1 MRTKLALTLQRGVVL
16 PLALVMLVMVTLIAV
31 VALRGVTTEERISAN
46 LRSSSIAFE
55 QAELALRY
63 CEGIAMLGGTPLT
76 DARIDSTS
84 TTGLAWRTA
93 SNWETKNQPG
103 HPKLQHPLMAQYLD
117 PNRPGFR
124 PACLIEAT
132 RAPLDPTVAST
143 RVDNS
148 AYTVTA
154 RGFGDPDLG
163 FRTTVQTQLRPP
175 PL

>member
-1 MRTKLALTLQRGVVL
+1 MRTNPGPGRQRGVVL

-46 LRSSSIAFE
+46 LRSSSVAFE

-63 CEGIAMLGGTPLT
+63 CEQIATIGGQPLI
-76 DARIDSTS
+76 DAKIDSTT
-84 TTGLAWRTA
+84 TTGLAWRDPNSWLSTFPLLQKPPA
-93 SNWETKNQPG
+93 AQYQGLRPVAQPG
-103 HPKLQHPLMAQYLD
+103 
-117 PNRPGFR
+117 
-124 PACLIEAT
+124 CLIEAV
-132 RAPLDPTVAST
+132 RAPLDVTVAST

-154 RGFGDPDLG
+154 RGFGDNAAVPG

>member
-1 MRTKLALTLQRGVVL
+1 MRTKLAVGRQGGVVL

-55 QAELALRY
+55 QAELALRF

-93 SNWETKNQPG
+93 ANWVKTSN
-103 HPKLQHPLMAQYLD
+103 PKLQLPPEAQYLD
-117 PNRPGFR
+117 PNRR
-124 PACLIEAT
+124 VSQPACLIEAT

-154 RGFGDPDLG
+154 RGFGDPYLG

>member
-1 MRTKLALTLQRGVVL
+1 MQNRLVANAERGVVL

-31 VALRGVTTEERISAN
+31 IALRSVTSEERISAN
-46 LRSSSIAFE
+46 LRASSVAFE
-55 QAELALRY
+55 QAELSLRFCEQIALV
-63 CEGIAMLGGTPLT
+63 GGAPLN

-84 TTGLAWRTA
+84 TVGLAWRDPN
-93 SNWETKNQPG
+93 NWKTTNT
-103 HPKLQHPLMAQYLD
+103 KLQQPPPAQYQYSMRQVS
-117 PNRPGFR
+117 P
-124 PACLIEAT
+124 PACLIEAV

-154 RGFGDPDLG
+154 RGFGDTGGG

>member
-1 MRTKLALTLQRGVVL
+1 MQNRLVANAERGVVL

-31 VALRGVTTEERISAN
+31 IALRSVTSEERISAN
-46 LRSSSIAFE
+46 LRASSVAFE
-55 QAELALRY
+55 QAELSLRFCEQIALV
-63 CEGIAMLGGTPLT
+63 GGAPLN

-84 TTGLAWRTA
+84 TVGLAWRDPN
-93 SNWETKNQPG
+93 NWKTTNT
-103 HPKLQHPLMAQYLD
+103 KLQQPPPAQYQYSL
-117 PNRPGFR
+117 RQ
-124 PACLIEAT
+124 
-132 RAPLDPTVAST
+132 VAST

-154 RGFGDPDLG
+154 RGFGDTGGG

>member
-1 MRTKLALTLQRGVVL
+1 MRIEHKLARQNGVVL

-46 LRSSSIAFE
+46 LRSSSVAFE
-55 QAELALRY
+55 QSELALRY
-63 CEGIAMLGGTPLT
+63 CEQMVLAGGAPLNS
-76 DARIDSTS
+76 ARIDSTT
-84 TTGLAWRTA
+84 TTGLAWRDPNSWLATFA
-93 SNWETKNQPG
+93 Q
-103 HPKLQHPLMAQYLD
+103 LQKPPAAQYLD
-117 PNRPGFR
+117 PQRPVSQ
-124 PACLIEAT
+124 PACLIEAV
-132 RAPLDPTVAST
+132 RAPLDVTVAST

-154 RGFGDPDLG
+154 RGFGDNLAG

>member
-1 MRTKLALTLQRGVVL
+1 MQIRFAGTRQRGVVL

-31 VALRGVTTEERISAN
+31 VALRGVTSEERISAN
-46 LRSSSIAFE
+46 LRSSSVAFE

-63 CEGIAMLGGTPLT
+63 CERIALTGGTALN

-84 TTGLAWRTA
+84 TTGLAWRNAA
-93 SNWETKNQPG
+93 SWAAGFAQ
-103 HPKLQHPLMAQYLD
+103 LQKPPATDYL
-117 PNRPGFR
+117 PARAVTQ
-124 PACLIEAT
+124 PACLIESV
-132 RAPLDPTVAST
+132 RAPLDPTVTST

-154 RGFGDPDLG
+154 RGFGDSGGG

>member
-1 MRTKLALTLQRGVVL
+1 MPIHRSGNGQRGVVL
-16 PLALVMLVMVTLIAV
+16 PLALVMLVMVTLVAV

-46 LRSSSIAFE
+46 LRSSSVAFE

-63 CEGIAMLGGTPLT
+63 CEQIAVAGGPALA

-93 SNWETKNQPG
+93 ANWLPG
-103 HPKLQHPLMAQYLD
+103 FAKLQQPSTAQYQDLA
-117 PNRPGFR
+117 RPVSR
-124 PACLIEAT
+124 PKCLIEAV

-143 RVDNS
+143 RVENS

-154 RGFGDPDLG
+154 RGYGDSSEG
-163 FRTTVQTQLRPP
+163 FRATVQTQLRPP

>member
-1 MRTKLALTLQRGVVL
+1 MRINQRLARQNGVVL

-46 LRSSSIAFE
+46 LRSSSVAFE
-55 QAELALRY
+55 QSELALRY
-63 CEGIAMLGGTPLT
+63 CEQIVLAGGQPLS

-84 TTGLAWRTA
+84 TTGQAWRNAA
-93 SNWETKNQPG
+93 SWASTFAL
-103 HPKLQHPLMAQYLD
+103 LQKPPAAQYL
-117 PNRPGFR
+117 NVQRPVAQ
-124 PACLIEAT
+124 PLCLIEAV
-132 RAPLDPTVAST
+132 RAPLDVTVAST

-154 RGFGDPDLG
+154 RGFGDNLPTPG

>member
-1 MRTKLALTLQRGVVL
+1 MRTKLAVGRQGGVVL

-93 SNWETKNQPG
+93 SNWGAGN
-103 HPKLQHPLMAQYLD
+103 PKLQQPPAAQYLD
-117 PNRPGFR
+117 PNRPVSR

-154 RGFGDPDLG
+154 RGFGDPNLG

>member
-1 MRTKLALTLQRGVVL
+1 MIVGSFFSRQYA
-16 PLALVMLVMVTLIAV
+16 
-31 VALRGVTTEERISAN
+31 SARN
-46 LRSSSIAFE
+46 SSIAFE
-55 QAELALRY
+55 QAELSLRY
-63 CEGIAMLGGTPLT
+63 CEGIAMAGGTALT

-93 SNWETKNQPG
+93 GNWATSN
-103 HPKLQHPLMAQYLD
+103 PKLQQPPAAQYLD
-117 PNRPGFR
+117 PNRPVSR

-154 RGFGDPDLG
+154 RGFGDNNLG

>member
-1 MRTKLALTLQRGVVL
+1 MRQRGVVL

-46 LRSSSIAFE
+46 LRAASVAFE
-55 QAELALRY
+55 QSELALRF
-63 CEGIAMLGGTPLT
+63 CERIALTGGADLEA
-76 DARIDSTS
+76 ARIDSTS

-93 SNWETKNQPG
+93 ANWVLATN
-103 HPKLQHPLMAQYLD
+103 PKLQQPAPAQYLD
-117 PNRPGFR
+117 PQRAVTRPS
-124 PACLIEAT
+124 CLIEAV
-132 RAPLDPTVAST
+132 RAPLDVTVAST

-148 AYTVTA
+148 AFTITA
-154 RGFGDPDLG
+154 RGFGDINSG